1 MRINVAVPEEHV
13 GPDVINAALES
24 VTRLDHALIDAGSVP
39 VFGQALDRVRWKP
52 EPPGDEHFDHAKQV
66 LVRGWGDCDD
76 LAPWHAASLRAS
88 GADRGARAIVK
99 KSGPKRWHA
108 VVQRSDGRIEDPSAA
123 AGMPTPGAAAV
134 VGGILPLMGP
144 MISGINGTFVEHP
157 RLAVRPVFDAAGQHE
172 AWEARADLPWHWTP
186 GETKHDMAMV
196 SLHKAPVAAQA
207 VVGAVRGAYRLGQ
220 LDSPSDAAALRR
232 LQAISDV
239 AGGIFT
245 HQELCGIYG
254 PELTAHAEHV
264 VGSIFSSIAH
274 VVKKAA
280 GTVAHVASPIVRN
293 KYVQMAAAAAG
304 QAFGVPAPATL
315 AAMKAAGKGLA
326 LADKLT
332 HTARKVSPAEAV
344 AHLATHGSATFVH
357 PKTGTPVGTVKRG
370 PSQAA
375 MKPPTRQQPVHPY
388 IPTATQNPEGMS
400 QLWAQGRMPL
410 HPSALPVEFNA
421 HIIPI
426 P

>member
-24 VTRLDHALIDAGSVP
+24 VTRLDHALIRGGTVP

-52 EPPGDEHFDHAKQV
+52 EPPGDEHFDHAAQV

-99 KSGPKRWHA
+99 KSGPRRWHA

-123 AGMPTPGAAAV
+123 AGMPTPGASSV
-134 VGGILPLMGP
+134 VGGVLPP
-144 MISGINGTFVEHP
+144 MIRDLSAIVGGSYIEHP
-157 RLAVRPVFDAAGQHE
+157 RLAVRPTFDAAGQHE
-172 AWEARADLPWHWTP
+172 SWEARADLPWHWRP
-186 GETKHDMAMV
+186 AKTKHDLAMV
-196 SLHKAPVAAQA
+196 SLHKAPIAAQA
-207 VVGAVRGAYRLGQ
+207 IVGAVRGAYRLGQ
-220 LDSPSDAAALRR
+220 LDSPSDPEALLR

-239 AGGIFT
+239 VGGMYS
-245 HQELCGIYG
+245 HDELCGIYG
-254 PELTAHAEHV
+254 PELTAHAENV

-280 GTVAHVASPIVRN
+280 HSVAHVAAPVLKN
-293 KYVQMAAAAAG
+293 KYVQIAAAAAG

-315 AAMKAAGKGLA
+315 AAMKAAGKGMELVDHA
-326 LADKLT
+326 T
-332 HTARKVSPAEAV
+332 GTSRRVSPAEAV
-344 AHLATHGSATFVH
+344 AHLATHGIASFKH
-357 PKTGTPVGTVKRG
+357 PRTMQVTHIRVPPRPRPQIQTG
-370 PSQAA
+370 
-375 MKPPTRQQPVHPY
+375 PTGV
-388 IPTATQNPEGMS
+388 S
-400 QLWAQGRMPL
+400 QLWAQGRTPL
-410 HPSALPVEFNA
+410 HPSALPRSFNL
-421 HIIPI
+421 HVVPV